1 MKSWNSRFCCVS
13 INLTGLRCP
22 PPLSPQMAW
31 SRSPAGSGLCGDR
44 SVTGGPGC
52 LDLSVILFAPLPP
65 SRLHSVLE
73 LLALSQLWP
82 KSFPPVTEGWRQGR
96 CAGWGG
102 MASTAPLAPI
112 DMWGLSGQPWAQ
124 TGRCPQDHNIL
135 EQFNV
140 VPNEVQIGAIYR

>member
-1 MKSWNSRFCCVS
+1 MKSWNSRFCCDS

-22 PPLSPQMAW
+22 PPLSPQMTW

-44 SVTGGPGC
+44 SVAGRPGY

-82 KSFPPVTEGWRQGR
+82 KSSPPAIEGWRQGR
-96 CAGWGG
+96 SAGWE
-102 MASTAPLAPI
+102 AWLPQPHSPPLT
-112 DMWGLSGQPWAQ
+112 WGFKWTTLGPDRQVSSGSQHP
-124 TGRCPQDHNIL
+124 
-135 EQFNV
+135 
-140 VPNEVQIGAIYR
+140 